1 MRAKLLLLLTPLLLF
16 NPSHWAWSQA
26 RVRGE
31 VRAPEDLGLTLNG
44 LTVESVAEGSIAQS
58 LRMTPGVTLFACE
71 GNPIQTW
78 EEVVRVLLQAPY
90 SSRFQL
96 SIKSRGR
103 KGNLVFDL
111 IRGVKGLEYARIAHE
126 IHSPI
131 DIGLLL
137 KGSELVITRSLPR
150 SPVAYGRIR
159 PKDRIVSCAG
169 KKVSSWEELQEALVH
184 HPYAARFELTV
195 KRGSREKIVS
205 IDLIRKRKLRFAQT
219 LASLRVPID
228 IGILLGNGLKV
239 DEILPGSPARGKLEP
254 DDQILEAEGQPVDTW
269 EALRTH
275 LSEDPIATK
284 LDLIIQRE
292 GSRIDVQ
299 IPLSKQRIPSSG
311 GSGGKTG
318 EQTVR
323 VRGRIR
329 KYVLEAPSKRNRPL
343 PLVVLLHG
351 TNSRPEYMLHH
362 WRPVAGQSAILVAP
376 WGERNWPQDVSQD
389 QDEPFILALI
399 EKVRRGFNVDL
410 SRIYLSGHSRGAFYS
425 HTLGLQHGEIF
436 AAAGLFA
443 GGRRPPLSRS
453 RRKAA
458 FVIYHGEL
466 DESVPVSAGRNA
478 HESLEQAGHAVKIHI
493 EIGGTGNPGHHE
505 MNRQGIEAIW
515 NFFQTHPMKPL
526 DR

>member
-1 MRAKLLLLLTPLLLF
+1 
-16 NPSHWAWSQA
+16 
-26 RVRGE
+26 
-31 VRAPEDLGLTLNG
+31 
-44 LTVESVAEGSIAQS
+44 
-58 LRMTPGVTLFACE
+58 
-71 GNPIQTW
+71 IQTW

-137 KGSELVITRSLPR
+137 KGSELVVTRSLPR

-318 EQTVR
+318 ELTVR

-351 TNSRPEYMLHH
+351 TNSRPGYMLHH
-362 WRPVAGQSAILVAP
+362 W
-376 WGERNWPQDVSQD
+376 
-389 QDEPFILALI
+389 
-399 EKVRRGFNVDL
+399 
-410 SRIYLSGHSRGAFYS
+410 
-425 HTLGLQHGEIF
+425 
-436 AAAGLFA
+436 
-443 GGRRPPLSRS
+443 
-453 RRKAA
+453 
-458 FVIYHGEL
+458 
-466 DESVPVSAGRNA
+466 
-478 HESLEQAGHAVKIHI
+478 
-493 EIGGTGNPGHHE
+493 
-505 MNRQGIEAIW
+505 
-515 NFFQTHPMKPL
+515 
-526 DR
+526 